1 MVEIVELLL
10 VHQVPLDTDK
20 VVISLVDI
28 LDATLLHVGQV
39 GHLQIDM
46 SDELAIAKFIFS
58 LLFIFERV
66 AREHVEAEDFLKI
79 IIS

>member
-39 GHLQIDM
+39 SDLQIDM
-46 SDELAIAKFIFS
+46 SDELAVAKFIFS
-58 LLFIFERV
+58 LLFILEWV